1 MLSPSVHG
9 IDAYVMDVANSQC
22 SSNIQRK
29 INVRYVAADGNDAN
43 DGLTPATAWR
53 TIAKLNSGLP
63 SGGAALLR
71 CGDVFYGMIEV
82 KGGIDSAH
90 RTVITSYGNGPK
102 PVISCTKN
110 LRCDPEIW
118 QTKAA
123 RYNYWYMDLNN
134 PSNYSGIV
142 SDDANPGFLVVDG
155 EVNRGSIFAG
165 MM

>member
-1 MLSPSVHG
+1 MSFSWREFIGNSAALVVTKYSGLLVAAMLSPSVHG

-102 PVISCTKN
+102 PVISCNSALLK
-110 LRCDPEIW
+110 
-118 QTKAA
+118 
-123 RYNYWYMDLNN
+123 
-134 PSNYSGIV
+134 V
-142 SDDANPGFLVVDG
+142 SFLL
-155 EVNRGSIFAG
+155 IF
-165 MM
+165 